1 MISFFNVARKQ
12 LEAAEVDRQSAE
24 LKEQQILV
32 RAFEDSRVFQ
42 IAFDCRERLR
52 SRQKQS

>member
-42 IAFDCRERLR
+42 IAFDCRERLH